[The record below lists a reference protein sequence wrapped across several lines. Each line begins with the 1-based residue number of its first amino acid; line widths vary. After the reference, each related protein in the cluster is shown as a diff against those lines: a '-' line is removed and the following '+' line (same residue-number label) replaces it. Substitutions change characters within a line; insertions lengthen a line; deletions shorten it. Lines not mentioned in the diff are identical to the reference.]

1 MQLYLE
7 IPPYDTTIQEHHTIN
22 KLAQFKYRKE
32 LDDKCQWF
40 IVLLYGDLRVVC
52 GTVVWLID
60 LLHGIFEKKSRKTF
74 VDSHVLKS

>member
-60 LLHGIFEKKSRKTF
+60 FIIYLSLTCQHVVNFLTLL
-74 VDSHVLKS
+74 